1 MRGIVFFMEENI
13 TETTE
18 TTQVAD
24 ESVAEESILYEKYII
39 FTISEKRYALPSV
52 VISEVAA
59 LEKVFPLP
67 LVPDYVR
74 GIINRYSVPY
84 ALIDVSF
91 FLTKDASD
99 AQKVIVLKEDVDK
112 LALLI
117 DDVTDIVDISS
128 DRLMKIEAKENAAE
142 DPISAF
148 FEWKDN
154 QVFCLET
161 GELISRI
168 KQDFEQRNI

>member
-1 MRGIVFFMEENI
+1 MEENI

-18 TTQVAD
+18 TP
-24 ESVAEESILYEKYII
+24 EETAVRYEKYII
-39 FTISEKRYALPSV
+39 FTIREKRYALPSES
-52 VISEVAA
+52 ISEVAA

-84 ALIDVSF
+84 ALIDICF
-91 FLTKDASD
+91 FLYKDVSD

-117 DDVTDIVDISS
+117 DDVTDIVDISAEKLLQVETKEDAS
-128 DRLMKIEAKENAAE
+128 DG
-142 DPISAF
+142 PVSTF
-148 FEWKDN
+148 FEWKGN
-154 QVFCLET
+154 HVFCFET

-168 KQDFEQRNI
+168 KQDFEQRDI

>member
-1 MRGIVFFMEENI
+1 MAENI

-18 TTQVAD
+18 TI
-24 ESVAEESILYEKYII
+24 EESTLYEKYLV
-39 FTISEKRYALPSV
+39 FTIKEKRYALPSGI
-52 VISEVAA
+52 ISEVAA

-84 ALIDVSF
+84 ALIDISF
-91 FLTKDASD
+91 FLFKDTSE
-99 AQKVIVLKEDVDK
+99 AQKVIVLKEEIDK

-117 DDVTDIVDISS
+117 DDVTDIVDIPAGK
-128 DRLMKIEAKENAAE
+128 LMKIEAEENTEDKAAN
-142 DPISAF
+142 AF
-148 FEWKDN
+148 FEWKGN
-154 QVFCLET
+154 HVFCLET

-168 KQDFEQRNI
+168 KQDFEQRGI